1 MFSPLKRLGRFFLV
15 DQRDS
20 CRSVRIGSPFHFGSV
35 RYFAVGCCYS
45 FLLFAFSFF
54 FWRTRAVYGE
64 SGSRCASFFFFFFFY
79 RRHFLPRQKKKK
91 EEEEKNKKRKAKGE
105 RNRKATA
112 KRKKTNRMGRAMEM
126 SRGDQD
132 GARSLS
138 FSSSTRLRSSSFSF
152 FFFFSFSSTSRNEK
166 KTRPLSSTRPCN
178 CARSSQLEI
187 YWRFTSL
194 FFFGSLFLSFFY
206 QLGFLIS
213 LPTEEP
219 KKKEVDVPFSN
230 LGFDRVPRRIKTG
243 KGFFFLNVFVGRKSI
258 RMRRQSHQSQL
269 RVCALLLIFIG
280 TTWKDRGPPSE
291 ANTHEVRRE
300 RKREEGKDDENR
312 EVEESGV
319 VHCSPADR
327 PPPPPPPPSQFSSST
342 DRARRL
348 ICISA
353 LDLHS

>member
-64 SGSRCASFFFFFFFY
+64 SGSRCASFFFFFFY

-194 FFFGSLFLSFFY
+194 FFFWKSFSFFF
-206 QLGFLIS
+206 LPVGFS
-213 LPTEEP
+213 HFSSDRRTK

-243 KGFFFLNVFVGRKSI
+243 KGFFFFKFFCWSEI
-258 RMRRQSHQSQL
+258 DSDETAIAPIAAQSVRSPFDFHRNDMERPRTSFRSQHS
-269 RVCALLLIFIG
+269 
-280 TTWKDRGPPSE
+280 RGPKRKKE
-291 ANTHEVRRE
+291 RR
-300 RKREEGKDDENR
+300 GK
-312 EVEESGV
+312 G
-319 VHCSPADR
+319 
-327 PPPPPPPPSQFSSST
+327 
-342 DRARRL
+342 
-348 ICISA
+348 
-353 LDLHS
+353 